1 MTDILFDPAPIDPNL
16 PRYDSLLHNLQGNIL
31 KGHGR
36 DHAVLI
42 FFAFNRPP
50 EEVRPQ
56 LQKLLECVTSAA
68 DQLQQSQQ
76 FHDTQVSGGLF
87 ANFFLSCSG
96 YAALGFEDTDIDAAF
111 PFALAPFFRKGM
123 RAIQNDV
130 IMNLKDLPVDQ
141 WDEPYRGRID
151 AMLLLADDDAA
162 SLLAKEQDAI
172 ERIGYFGAIVT
183 VELGAAL
190 RNENDVGV
198 EHFGFADGRSQPIF
212 FASDMAAE
220 GATTTWNPAAELS
233 LALFSDRT
241 VTDEAAY
248 GSFLVYRKLEQ
259 DVRGFVLREQELADE
274 MQLQV
279 ADRDRAGAMA
289 VGRFRDGT
297 PLASSAAAGLL
308 QTNDFDYSADPNAAK
323 CPFHAHIR
331 KTNPRG
337 EATSLGDVEM
347 QKNVRIVRRGI
358 PYGTRNELP
367 GPSADPAM
375 LPSEGV
381 GLLFMCFQRAIET
394 QFQIIQQAWANTSG
408 NPKGIGRD
416 ALIGQGSA
424 VAQKWPAEYGNP
436 DSQIEANFGGFVKM
450 KGGEFFVAPSIP
462 FLRRLEPPPSPH

>member
-1 MTDILFDPAPIDPNL
+1 MTDILFDPAPIDPHL
-16 PRYDSLLHNLQGNIL
+16 PRYDSLLRNVQGNIL

-42 FFAFNRPP
+42 FFSFNRPP

-56 LQKLLECVTSAA
+56 LGRLLECVTSAA
-68 DQLQQSQQ
+68 GQLQQSKT
-76 FHDTQVSGGLF
+76 FRDTHVSGGLF
-87 ANFFLSCSG
+87 ANFFLSCTG
-96 YAALGFEDTDIDAAF
+96 YAGLGFEGTDIDTAF

-123 RAIQNDV
+123 RGIQNDA
-130 IMNLKDLPVDQ
+130 IMDLRDPPVDQ
-141 WDEPYRGRID
+141 WEEPYRGRLD
-151 AMLLLADDDAA
+151 AMLLLADDDAPT
-162 SLLAKEQDAI
+162 LFAKEQEAVA
-172 ERIGYFGAIVT
+172 RIGNFAAIVT
-183 VELGAAL
+183 VEHGAAL
-190 RNENDVGV
+190 RNADDVGV

-212 FASDMAAE
+212 FARDMTIE
-220 GATTTWNPAAELS
+220 GTTTTWSPAAELS

-259 DVRGFVLREQELADE
+259 DVRGFVIREQELANE
-274 MQLQV
+274 LQLQG
-279 ADRDRAGAMA
+279 ADRERAGAMA

-297 PLASSAAAGLL
+297 PVVASPAAGLL
-308 QTNDFDYSADPNAAK
+308 QTNDFDYSADAEGAK
-323 CPFHAHIR
+323 CPFHGHVR

-337 EATSLGDVEM
+337 EASTLGDIET

-358 PYGTRNELP
+358 PYGTRIELP
-367 GPSADPAM
+367 GPSADPAT

-394 QFQIIQQAWANTSG
+394 QFQIIQQAWANASG

-424 VAQKWPAEYGNP
+424 VAQKWPAEHGNK
-436 DSQIEANFGGFVKM
+436 DSQHEANFGGFVKM
-450 KGGEFFVAPSIP
+450 KGGEFFFAPSIP
-462 FLRRLEPPPSPH
+462 FLRRLRPPSK